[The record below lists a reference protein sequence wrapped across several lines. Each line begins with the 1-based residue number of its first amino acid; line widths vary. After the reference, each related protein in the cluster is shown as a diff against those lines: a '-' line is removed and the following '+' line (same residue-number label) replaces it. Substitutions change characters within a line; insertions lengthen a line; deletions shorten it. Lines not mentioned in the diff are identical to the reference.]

1 MQSKSSSKRQR
12 RLKSKNFS
20 HAAMITAAIASAC
33 NIGTSEA
40 FMESLPQNCIP
51 SNPIVAGPSRIVT
64 ALNYAMSNHPSSKTG
79 PMVSQA
85 FFTSSKTSRSP
96 SKQHNSRSSMP
107 LSNSVLSDS
116 DTLPA
121 FPTAHG
127 LLSPETVMRMEVMT
141 MRGRDKALDT
151 FLDTYRKD
159 GPMAC
164 LPMLSDKNILPRLT
178 EAMRDIIS

>member
-1 MQSKSSSKRQR
+1 
-12 RLKSKNFS
+12 
-20 HAAMITAAIASAC
+20 
-33 NIGTSEA
+33 
-40 FMESLPQNCIP
+40 
-51 SNPIVAGPSRIVT
+51 
-64 ALNYAMSNHPSSKTG
+64 
-79 PMVSQA
+79 
-85 FFTSSKTSRSP
+85 
-96 SKQHNSRSSMP
+96 
-107 LSNSVLSDS
+107 VLSDS

>member
-1 MQSKSSSKRQR
+1 MQSKSSTKKDNRV
-12 RLKSKNFS
+12 KSNQFR
-20 HAAMITAAIASAC
+20 HAAAVVVAIAYAC
-33 NIGTSEA
+33 SVDSTEA
-40 FMESLPQNCIP
+40 FMGSIPQHRITYHLKTE
-51 SNPIVAGPSRIVT
+51 GPLTVPT
-64 ALNYAMSNHPSSKTG
+64 ALNYALSNHPTSKTV
-79 PMVSQA
+79 PMASQV
-85 FFTSSKTSRSP
+85 FFNSAKTSRGP
-96 SKQHNSRSSMP
+96 SKQHNSRSGMP

-141 MRGRDKALDT
+141 LRGRDKALDT

>member
-1 MQSKSSSKRQR
+1 MMQIKSSSNKQH
-12 RLKSKNFS
+12 RLKRFRQ
-20 HAAMITAAIASAC
+20 AAVIAVAVASAC
-33 NIGTSEA
+33 NVETSEA
-40 FMESLPQNCIP
+40 FMESLPQHRITNHP
-51 SNPIVAGPSRIVT
+51 AVNGLSNAVT
-64 ALNYAMSNHPSSKTG
+64 ALNYAMSNHPSSKG
-79 PMVSQA
+79 VPMSSQ
-85 FFTSSKTSRSP
+85 SSRGP
-96 SKQHNSRSSMP
+96 SKQINSRSTMP

-127 LLSPETVMRMEVMT
+127 LLSPETVMRMEIMT

-151 FLDTYRKD
+151 FLDTYKKD

>member
-1 MQSKSSSKRQR
+1 MVQIKSTSNKQH
-12 RLKSKNFS
+12 RLKRFRQ
-20 HAAMITAAIASAC
+20 AAVIAVAIASAC
-33 NIGTSEA
+33 NVVETSEA
-40 FMESLPQNCIP
+40 FMESLPQHRITNHPAVDGP
-51 SNPIVAGPSRIVT
+51 SNTVT
-64 ALNYAMSNHPSSKTG
+64 ALNYAMSNHPSSKG
-79 PMVSQA
+79 VPMTSQ
-85 FFTSSKTSRSP
+85 SSRGP
-96 SKQHNSRSSMP
+96 SKQLNSRSTMP

-127 LLSPETVMRMEVMT
+127 LLSPETVMRMEIMT

-151 FLDTYRKD
+151 FLDTYKKD

-164 LPMLSDKNILPRLT
+164 LPMLSDKHILPRLT